1 VGPSQ
6 NRPVK
11 IPYTT
16 VRNGHRFFEPR
27 GRMREHGFRSVP
39 LGLDSEATRRAAWAL
54 YERWLAIR
62 DGHEALPD
70 TSKPHSKIEI
80 ASRKIYPPGSIGH
93 AWQKWIRTDEWKR
106 LAPANRNKIWWEA
119 WIKRI
124 EPVFGDC
131 APDTVT
137 MEALSAWRQA
147 IEDTSGTPR
156 IRRSRSGAPSG
167 QLCRPSAIRSS
178 RTLRGRFGIASPHPG
193 PLAFHMARRCGSPRR
208 HGAAAIVVLH
218 ASSDRVGH
226 GLFAARRA
234 YALLSLSISG
244 RYQKNATSG

>member
-1 VGPSQ
+1 MGPSQ

-80 ASRKIYPPGSIGH
+80 ASRKIYPPGSY
-93 AWQKWIRTDEWKR
+93 RPR
-106 LAPANRNKIWWEA
+106 LAEIDPHR
-119 WIKRI
+119 R
-124 EPVFGDC
+124 
-131 APDTVT
+131 
-137 MEALSAWRQA
+137 META
-147 IEDTSGTPR
+147 
-156 IRRSRSGAPSG
+156 RSGEP
-167 QLCRPSAIRSS
+167 
-178 RTLRGRFGIASPHPG
+178 
-193 PLAFHMARRCGSPRR
+193 
-208 HGAAAIVVLH
+208 
-218 ASSDRVGH
+218 
-226 GLFAARRA
+226 
-234 YALLSLSISG
+234 
-244 RYQKNATSG
+244 K